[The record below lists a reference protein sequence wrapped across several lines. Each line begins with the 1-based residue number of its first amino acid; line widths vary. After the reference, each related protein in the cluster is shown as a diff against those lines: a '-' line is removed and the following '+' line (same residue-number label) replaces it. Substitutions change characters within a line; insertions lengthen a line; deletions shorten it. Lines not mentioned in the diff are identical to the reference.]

1 MPNDFDTSAFPLGST
16 DPRVLYN
23 NAGNEDLFMNDTVN
37 EYFVDRPPFLRN
49 RLTLFGM
56 NQAFYRTLSNVGF
69 ESTYLTYGA
78 GVVIQRPTQL
88 VVRSG
93 VYYRVTDPTN
103 VPLTLTGTW
112 ATDSLSLTDVGDA
125 SLRATLASSSGA
137 TLIGRGTSTVNADLT
152 SLENRAATSESNLSS
167 LNISAGNH
175 SAIISNTASAIARDV
190 VLIGDSIPHGAFAR
204 NIFMHGWARI
214 IQRMF
219 NAELG
224 VSGYGYTNWG
234 TLGSGSTL
242 SLEIHDVNFSG
253 GSWTGTPA
261 DSVQAALSP
270 NGQTIR
276 SPGVGGTMSISV
288 PFFQNRATFDYIQ
301 QPGGGKFTVY
311 VNGIAVSQVDTNGA
325 LQYMRYAFN
334 LKDAGQGSLGFGVTQ
349 DGAGIVDI
357 IGPSYLAA
365 ADEPVFHNYS
375 QSGRR
380 LRNAGQTILDYLIA
394 NSSTFIMALGHND
407 QADADTDDT
416 YYAAFVQRI
425 DWIIAK
431 ANAVNVK
438 VIVPDCCWLAPSTSR
453 TRAQLRRLA
462 TATKGTYVDLP
473 GMIFSGTATPSASY
487 LINTLKMWDDASH
500 PNIAGQ
506 KWVAETVARSIGLSC
521 TTKKEAIRMH
531 DYWMPVPLNLAA
543 GVYNDDLLTSG
554 LTSAYRRSGDN
565 ILYKINAR
573 TASAPN
579 PFPVGDY
586 AASLTFNSRSEL
598 NSAQGKTVLGVVR
611 QDTAATVSVASLAQ
625 NGNLQLSVKAAFLA
639 NQQFDFTVPI
649 APGTL

>member
-1 MPNDFDTSAFPLGST
+1 MTTYNTGNPVPSGDAQDRFDNTQTLDELMNGQLGQY
-16 DPRVLYN
+16 L
-23 NAGNEDLFMNDTVN
+23 
-37 EYFVDRPPFLRN
+37 N
-49 RLTLFGM
+49 RLGAPLKSWQGIMGQVTD
-56 NQAFYRTLSNVGF
+56 
-69 ESTYLTYGA
+69 YLTAMGYESIYLAYGP
-78 GVVIQRPTQL
+78 GVVVARQTQL
-88 VVRSG
+88 VQRSG
-93 VYYRVTDPTN
+93 ELYRVLNASDL
-103 VPLTLTGTW
+103 PLTLTGTW
-112 ATDSLSLTDVGDA
+112 ATDAPKLQAVGDA
-125 SLRATLASSSGA
+125 VLRLALASPTGS
-137 TLIGRGTSTVNADLT
+137 TMVGRGASTVDADLT
-152 SLENRAATSESNLSS
+152 ALEKNTSL

-175 SAIISNTASAIARDV
+175 PGLISNAATAAARDV

-204 NIFMHGWARI
+204 NIFMHGWARV

-234 TLGSGSTL
+234 TLGSGATL

-253 GSWTGTPA
+253 GSWSGTAA
-261 DSVQAALSP
+261 DSAQAALSP

-276 SPGVGGTMSISV
+276 SPGIGGTMSISV

-311 VNGIAVSQVDTNGA
+311 VNGVAVSQVNTDGA

-365 ADEPVFHNYS
+365 TDEPVFHNYS

-380 LRNAGQTILDYLIA
+380 LRNAGQTILEYLIS

-425 DWIIAK
+425 DWMIAK
-431 ANAVNVK
+431 ANSVNVK

-462 TATKGTYVDLP
+462 TSTKGVYVDLP
-473 GMIFSGTATPSASY
+473 GMIFSGTATPTASY
-487 LINTLKMWDDASH
+487 LIDTLKMWDDASH
-500 PNIAGQ
+500 PNVAGQ

-521 TTKKEAIRMH
+521 TTKKEAIRLH
-531 DYWMPVPLNLAA
+531 DYWMPVPLNSAS
-543 GVYNDDLLTSG
+543 GVSNDNLLTSG
-554 LTSAYRRSGDN
+554 LTSAYKRSGDL
-565 ILYKINAR
+565 ILYKLNAR

-586 AASLTFNSRSEL
+586 AVSVGFNARSEL
-598 NSAQGKTVLGVVR
+598 QTAQGKVLTGLQR
-611 QDTAATVSVASLAQ
+611 LDTGATVSLASLAQ
-625 NGNLQLSVKAAFLA
+625 NGALQLTVKAAYLA
-639 NQQFDFTVPI
+639 NQQFDFAVPI
-649 APGTL
+649 APSTL